1 MAALLRTTVLA
12 CLLAGAG
19 GSAWSQGIYTCV
31 DAKGRRLTSDR
42 PIAECLDR
50 EQKEL
55 NATGT
60 VRRTIGPSLTHP
72 ERVAL
77 EEQER
82 KAAEERLRQA
92 EERRMLRALLM
103 RYPTQ
108 AAHEG
113 ERAKALQSV
122 QDTIL
127 TSQRRIADLRL
138 ERKKLDT
145 EIEFY
150 KTPAQWPVKLKRQVE
165 ELEHQV
171 EGHQRL
177 IASQE
182 EEKRRIERRFDE
194 ELSRLRILWAQAQP
208 TRAAA
213 AAAETG
219 AVRR

>member
-1 MAALLRTTVLA
+1 MAALLRTTLLA

-19 GSAWSQGIYTCV
+19 GGAWSQGGIYTCV
-31 DAKGRRLTSDR
+31 DAKGRRLTYDR

-55 NATGT
+55 NPNGT
-60 VRRTIGPSLTHP
+60 VRRTIGPSLTQP
-72 ERVAL
+72 ERAAL
-77 EEQER
+77 QEQER
-82 KAAEERLRQA
+82 KAAEELSRQA
-92 EERRMLRALLM
+92 EERRMLRALLA

-108 AAHEG
+108 AVHDG
-113 ERAKALQSV
+113 ERAKALQSAE
-122 QDTIL
+122 DTIL
-127 TSQRRIADLRL
+127 ASQRRIADLRL

-145 EIEFY
+145 ETEFY

-165 ELEHQV
+165 ELEHQI

-177 IASQE
+177 VTSLE
-182 EEKRRIERRFDE
+182 EEKKRVERRFDE
-194 ELSRLRILWAQAQP
+194 ELWRLRTLWAQAQP

-213 AAAETG
+213 APDTA